1 MTSQHRVNGSRV
13 TFLDEAVH
21 DLVELH
27 STRPLAA
34 RAVVSVLLKLEKGD
48 VRPQRLRFF
57 SKTGDLSDCGKL
69 TVLVDD
75 EPELRVVV
83 RDVGDDGFEVVEVVA
98 IAERA
103 DDLAYL
109 VTALRLERITDPVRK
124 SDTTRRL
131 ARILAARRA
140 TQD

>member
-1 MTSQHRVNGSRV
+1 M
-13 TFLDEAVH
+13 
-21 DLVELH
+21 
-27 STRPLAA
+27 
-34 RAVVSVLLKLEKGD
+34 
-48 VRPQRLRFF
+48 
-57 SKTGDLSDCGKL
+57 
-69 TVLVDD
+69 LVDD

-109 VTALRLERITDPVRK
+109 VTALMLERITDPVRK